1 MGRNYSAD
9 KCCMNMRGHGII
21 GKRGECE
28 RGEGEGS
35 EKTENRVRE

>member
-9 KCCMNMRGHGII
+9 KCCMNMRGHGIM

-28 RGEGEGS
+28 RGEGERG
-35 EKTENRVRE
+35 REREDRE